1 VGRALFYKLL
11 PGDVSVVAP
20 IAQLGLSIVAWI
32 VLAFAFARCFERTLV
47 RWIASVSILAFSSCA
62 LVAQWDDVIL
72 SESLSLSLYALVL
85 AAALEVARAPRR
97 GGSRHSSF
105 GILWSAT
112 RDTNAYAFL
121 PIAFALLLAVR
132 RRRWLAI
139 GLACGGALIPRR

>member
-97 GGSRHSSF
+97 GGSRHSSSS
-105 GILWSAT
+105 GSSGRRHAIRT
-112 RDTNAYAFL
+112 RTPSCPSPSRCYSPSGAGGGS
-121 PIAFALLLAVR
+121 PSG
-132 RRRWLAI
+132 WLA
-139 GLACGGALIPRR
+139 AAP